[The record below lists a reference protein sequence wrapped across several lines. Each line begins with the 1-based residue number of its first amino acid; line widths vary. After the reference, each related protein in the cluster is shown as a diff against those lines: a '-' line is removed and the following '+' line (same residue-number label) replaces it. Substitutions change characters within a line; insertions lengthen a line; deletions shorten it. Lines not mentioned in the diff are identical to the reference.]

1 MLVGTDSSARQCHL
15 PQVLWW
21 LKLGYLIQ
29 PLSFAIK
36 VESMEAFNQAVRA
49 IAKPHLPPT
58 PLLSRDET
66 CSAGVNQPQRYLSVV
81 VLDKSQDS

>member
-1 MLVGTDSSARQCHL
+1 
-15 PQVLWW
+15 
-21 LKLGYLIQ
+21 
-29 PLSFAIK
+29 
-36 VESMEAFNQAVRA
+36 MEAFNQAVRA